1 MRCFIALDISGQA
14 KDEIER
20 IQKQIPEFL
29 GKLTERENLHLTFKF
44 LGEISDE
51 KFEEAKKNLKKIKFK
66 SFDAKLGF
74 LGVFSEDAVRI
85 VWIWLENCDE
95 LQKEIDEK
103 LKDVFPK
110 EKRFMSHLTIARV
123 KNVEHKERFLKQ
135 LRNIR
140 VNPITFKVRGF
151 SLKQST
157 LTKDGP
163 VYEDLVKVKLV

>member
-1 MRCFIALDISGQA
+1 M
-14 KDEIER
+14 
-20 IQKQIPEFL
+20 
-29 GKLTERENLHLTFKF
+29 HLTFKF
-44 LGEISDE
+44 LGEIPDE

-66 SFDAKLGF
+66 SFDAKLGS

-85 VWIWLENCDE
+85 IWVWLENCDE

-123 KNVEHKERFLKQ
+123 KSIENKGRFLSQ
-135 LRNIR
+135 LKNIR
-140 VNPITFKVRGF
+140 VNPITFKVRSF

-157 LTKDGP
+157 LTPEGP
-163 VYEDLVKVKLV
+163 VYGDLVKVKLV